1 VIETTTVFV
10 LGRKG
15 HEEFRNLTPE
25 EAETLINEVES
36 AEGKRY
42 FIADK
47 KTQTVLKE
55 LKLQDDQ
62 ELVMIPVAG
71 GG

>member
-1 VIETTTVFV
+1 VTETTTVHV
-10 LGRKG
+10 LGSKG
-15 HEEFRNLTPE
+15 HEEFHDLTPE
-25 EAETLINEVES
+25 EAKTLINEVES